1 MKLMTVAAV
10 ALSSAAVWAAYG
22 PYDDELPCGS
32 SEAKSFT
39 AENGYVKHTAND
51 SASGSAYIYSFTTN
65 NLDESLSKCGKWDE
79 EAAAPHAGAKYYVPS
94 KSTLVT
100 SNPQGTSA
108 GNVITFAGDEL
119 VIGDGGTFQS
129 MATGNNS
136 AKVDNLFMLGGSKF
150 YWSGA
155 KKSLTGNAHIRRA
168 DTKPVTFSA
177 NADLTQPFGMN
188 VDGDA
193 DQQIVFTTVKNGTSF
208 RSATYTIDETS
219 DWSGYHGSILI
230 TNDCSTANYTRV
242 RFDATE
248 LPARVTVAAGC
259 EFKTWGNSVS
269 MVGLTERT
277 ETRVALDGHGC
288 TWTVGDFV
296 VDADVT
302 LQFEDTTSKF
312 VVTNSLTINPGC
324 SLTLKLASGGFDMT
338 AGDVPPIS
346 LISFGPEVDLTGV
359 TTDTFKYEG
368 IVKSGAP
375 TVTFALEQ
383 DEETGLTTLVARRK
397 TVVIR
402 ESKNET
408 TNPMD
413 SHFWRA
419 ATNANDEA
427 CWTDGLAPH
436 AGADY
441 YLTKSATPPTTDSK
455 TEGFT
460 FAGDSLTIKGSTGGA
475 SFTDGGSKLAYLDFK
490 DLRIVGDKGE
500 YVMLR
505 TYSSNLPTKTVGGE
519 KLITWE
525 IRGKTTIAEGATLR
539 YSPYGGKLQYMPSEQ
554 VGAGTI
560 QVASHNDAKAKT
572 TNTGRIL
579 FGALN
584 TNFTGRICFKHPYNT
599 RADGQPAGYEVPDK
613 DVHVWLYMTDGRNLG
628 GPLPAFSHNALT
640 VNDWGRLVA
649 LDDDSDNVVLDQA
662 NRGVCVN
669 WVGQFDVPKAT
680 TTLTIGNPLTLAGN
694 LYKRGAGTLVL
705 ASPLRFA
712 ENDDVADIGTPRA
725 NSNLVTV
732 AEGALGVASARAL
745 DGAAITF
752 KSGTSLVLR
761 ESATDDELAQK
772 GLVNVLGDFAA
783 IAADPDD
790 AEAKIAVVLDTSALS
805 SDANALTFG
814 LVTLKTQAEAEALLA
829 KLAVANKVMLGK
841 RSLHRKSLEVAKN
854 ADETWTITAR
864 YEYTGL
870 SFILR

>member
-1 MKLMTVAAV
+1 MKKLMTVVAV
-10 ALSSAAVWAAYG
+10 ALASAAAWAYG
-22 PYDDELPCGS
+22 PYEDELPNGS
-32 SEAKSFT
+32 SEAKCFS
-39 AENGYVKHTAND
+39 AENGYVKQAATDTA
-51 SASGSAYIYSFTTN
+51 SSSVYIYSFTTN
-65 NLDESLSKCGKWDE
+65 DLDNALGDKCGKWEE
-79 EAAAPHAGAKYYVPS
+79 EAGAPHAGAMYYVT
-94 KSTLVT
+94 KTLVT
-100 SNPQGTSA
+100 SDPQGTPQ
-108 GNVITFAGDEL
+108 GNVITFAGDQL
-119 VIGDGGTFQS
+119 VIGNGGTFQS
-129 MATGNNS
+129 MANGNNS
-136 AKVDNLFMLGGSKF
+136 AKVDNLFMLGGSQF
-150 YWSGA
+150 YWSGE
-155 KKSLTGNAHIRRA
+155 KKSLTGNAHIRRSE
-168 DTKPVTFSA
+168 TTPVKFRA
-177 NADLTQPFGMN
+177 NTSFTQPFGMN

-193 DQQIVFTTVKNGTSF
+193 DQQIVFTTVKNKEVLK
-208 RSATYTIDETS
+208 SATYTIDETS

-277 ETRVALDGHGC
+277 ETRVAIDDGA

-302 LQFEDTTSKF
+302 LEFADATAKF

-338 AGDVPPIS
+338 AGDVQPIS

-408 TNPMD
+408 TEPKE

-436 AGADY
+436 PGADY
-441 YLTKSATPPTTDSK
+441 YLAKGATPPK
-455 TEGFT
+455 TGSTSEGFT
-460 FAGDSLTIKGSTGGA
+460 FAGDSLTIKGSTGGT
-475 SFTDGGSKLAYLDFK
+475 SFVDANCVLAYLDFK
-490 DLRIVGDKGE
+490 DLRIVGDAGE
-500 YVMLR
+500 YVMFR
-505 TYSSNLPTKTVGGE
+505 TYNNGQPTKNVGGTD
-519 KLITWE
+519 LGTWE
-525 IRGKTTIAEGATLR
+525 FRGKTTIAEGATLR
-539 YSPYGGKLQYMPSEQ
+539 HSPYNSKLHYLAGEH

-560 QVASHNDAKAKT
+560 EVGSHNNASKKGS
-572 TNTGRIL
+572 NTGRIL

-584 TNFTGRICFKHPYNT
+584 TNFTGRICFKHPYNKKMSGET
-599 RADGQPAGYEVPDK
+599 VTYEVPDA

-649 LDDDSDNVVLDQA
+649 LDDESDNVVLDQA

-712 ENDDVADIGTPRA
+712 ENDDVVDIGTPRA

-761 ESATDDELAQK
+761 ETATDDELAQK
-772 GLVNVLGDFAA
+772 GLVNVLGDFVA

-790 AEAKIAVVLDTSALS
+790 ADAKIAVTLDTSALS

-814 LVTLKTQAEAEALLA
+814 LFTLKTEDEANALMA
-829 KLAVANKVMLGK
+829 KLAVSDRIRLGK
-841 RSLHRKSLEVAKN
+841 RPLHRESLEVAKN
-854 ADETWTITAR
+854 ADETWTIKAR

-870 SFILR
+870 SLIFR